1 MLLQGQD
8 ELFNICTFARKKI
21 GQNLVSLFKKFANQR
36 NKINF
41 TNKLFMNFFFV
52 FLTKYETYEVSK
64 SVEHP
69 HLCTIVRLNS
79 DKIIMF
85 RILMN
90 KRKRLSRKYFLAH
103 FLQLLVS
110 FLQLTTRHMY
120 LLRIFLLLL
129 LTTSFLLEACSSYLE
144 HFRHTFKM
152 EKSVS
157 LTD

>member
-1 MLLQGQD
+1 MQIRETKLISPTNCLWH
-8 ELFNICTFARKKI
+8 FFCF
-21 GQNLVSLFKKFANQR
+21 S
-36 NKINF
+36 NKIRNIWSF
-41 TNKLFMNFFFV
+41 EICWTSIFM
-52 FLTKYETYEVSK
+52 YS
-64 SVEHP
+64 
-69 HLCTIVRLNS
+69 TIARLNS

-110 FLQLTTRHMY
+110 FLQLTTRHMH

-144 HFRHTFKM
+144 HFRYTFKM
-152 EKSVS
+152 KKSVS
-157 LTD
+157 LTPSHSDLLNSSALPRKIFPGFPG